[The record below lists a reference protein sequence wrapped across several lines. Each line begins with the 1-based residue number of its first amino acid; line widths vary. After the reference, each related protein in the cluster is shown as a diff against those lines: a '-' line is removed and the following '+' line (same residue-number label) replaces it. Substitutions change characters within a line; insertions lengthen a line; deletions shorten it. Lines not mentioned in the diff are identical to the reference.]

1 MTPDPETTLALPVTE
16 ETLTLPVVP
25 EPADTR
31 PFAGASL
38 AGLPDPD
45 ASVTLIPAGDAVLMR
60 AAPEPR
66 PFPWMPI
73 GDHLISSL
81 PGFDSLPCGHCG
93 AVFADAP
100 PDVLTRVRP
109 LGVLRHY
116 AYEAGWQYDETLTWT
131 CPECAAA
138 AADAATE
145 WDRAWAEAARG
156 PGYPDVL
163 AEFDRKAKAT
173 LARIEGEFDPSCWRY
188 EEPATGA
195 WAA

>member
-1 MTPDPETTLALPVTE
+1 MTPDPETVACPVPD
-16 ETLTLPVVP
+16 ETAVMPVVP

-45 ASVTLIPAGDAVLMR
+45 ASVTLIPAPVPV
-60 AAPEPR
+60 PEPR

-81 PGFDSLPCGHCG
+81 PGFDTLPCGHCG
-93 AVFADAP
+93 AMFTDAP

-131 CPECAAA
+131 CPDCAGEAAGAAA
-138 AADAATE
+138 AR
-145 WDRAWAEAARG
+145 DRAWAEAARG

-173 LARIEGEFDPSCWRY
+173 LARIEGEFDPSFWRY
-188 EEPATGA
+188 EEQSAEVR
-195 WAA
+195 AA